1 MKIPYLINFHQSKIK
16 FAVIFLW
23 IIILQFYSTDSNA
36 NVAQPGLWNAGGM
49 GNFSLLY
56 PEDSLSY
63 KKIQMID
70 EKISIQLYKGF
81 AVVKG
86 VYKMLNDTKDTVKIN
101 AGYPLNGS
109 FNGETD
115 NNKRAEIRF
124 DSLYGLNV
132 KINNLSAEIIS
143 EPADGSQGYS
153 YNNNWYVWQNV
164 FDPEDTTIITV
175 YFIVNTN
182 NTSIRQGY
190 SKDYFNGFIYILESG
205 STWKQP
211 ILNGEI
217 RIQTMNDLTT
227 EDIKGIKPD
236 SVFKIKI
243 INAGKSDILQYKFE
257 NISPVKADN
266 IIITYSGKIENFNF
280 DGILYDKEKFYKD
293 IDAFS
298 ESEINS
304 SELAFKKFDNPFE
317 VVSEDW
323 GSKLLILGII
333 GIPVLIIIVLIIL
346 FLLFLIWFIKR
357 IKRRSE
363 KSF

>member
-1 MKIPYLINFHQSKIK
+1 MKIPCRLNFPQKKIK
-16 FAVIFLW
+16 LAVIFLL
-23 IIILQFYSTDSNA
+23 IIILQSHTPDSNA

-86 VYKMLNDTKDTVKIN
+86 VYKMFNDTKDTVKIK

-109 FNGETD
+109 YNGETN

-124 DSLYGLNV
+124 DSLYGLDV
-132 KINNLSAEIIS
+132 KINNLSAEILS

-164 FDPEDTTIITV
+164 FNPEDTTIISV

-190 SKDYFNGFIYILESG
+190 SKDYFNGFIYILETG

-217 RIQTMNDLTT
+217 RIQTMNGLTT
-227 EDIKGIKPD
+227 EEIKGIKPD
-236 SVFKIKI
+236 SVFRVKI
-243 INAGKSDILQYKFE
+243 INTGKTDILQYKFE
-257 NISPVKADN
+257 NLSPVNADN

-280 DGILYDKEKFYKD
+280 DEILSGKEIFYND

-298 ESEINS
+298 ETEVNS
-304 SELAFKKFDNPFE
+304 SGLTFKRFDNPYE

-323 GSKLLILGII
+323 GSKLLILGIV

-357 IKRRSE
+357 IKRKGE